1 MMKVLIYGLVGT
13 LLLTA
18 CGGAVI
24 TPTPQSTPAPP
35 PAPTQQ
41 PQYGHAPDYTWV
53 RGQLQFTQIQG
64 NCIYIEYDPTGADQ
78 YGGKFS
84 LAGDV
89 PSGFKNGEFVL
100 LRGQIFLSMRPGK
113 PMCPGTAYAF
123 TSMEH
128 IAESGPAP
136 AAGATAAPPAESK
149 SGHAPDYTWLR
160 GYLQLSSTPGG
171 PCNAIVYGPLESDPY
186 GGKMFLIINSL
197 EGFKDGDFVTVY
209 GQLDQG
215 RRDIPPCP
223 GLPQGYVVNKI
234 ERLAGSATDA
244 GSAADTASATAVP
257 GPAGTAGD
265 PHYGHAA
272 DYSWL
277 RGQIQVTRIQG
288 SCTYLVYDPSGS
300 DQYSGRVVPVGDLT
314 GFKDG
319 DYVLVTGTFSNAPA
333 PMCPGAKYAVTSIQR
348 Q

>member
-24 TPTPQSTPAPP
+24 TPTPQSTPTPT
-35 PAPTQQ
+35 PAPTQE
-41 PQYGHAPDYTWV
+41 PQYGHAPDYSWV

-78 YGGKFS
+78 YGGRFN
-84 LAGDV
+84 LAGDI

-136 AAGATAAPPAESK
+136 AAGATATPSVPPAESK

-160 GYLQLSSTPGG
+160 GYLKLDPVRSA
-171 PCNAIVYGPLESDPY
+171 CNIIIYGPMESDTY
-186 GGKMFLIINSL
+186 GGKMFLIIDGL
-197 EGFKDGDFVTVY
+197 EDFKDGDLVTVY
-209 GQLDQG
+209 GQLDRG
-215 RRDIPPCP
+215 LRDVPPCP
-223 GLPQGYVVNKI
+223 GVPQGYVVNRI
-234 ERLAGSATDA
+234 EHVV
-244 GSAADTASATAVP
+244 GSAAGAVSATVVP
-257 GPAGTAGD
+257 SQAGTAGD
-265 PHYGHAA
+265 PHYGHTA

-277 RGQIQVTRIQG
+277 RGQIQVTGIQG
-288 SCTYLVYDPSGS
+288 GCTYLVYDPSGG

-314 GFKDG
+314 GFKNG
-319 DYVLVTGTFSNAPA
+319 DYVIVTGTFSDAPG
-333 PMCPGAKYAVTSIQR
+333 PMCPGVKYSVTSIQR